1 MIIVSKAKYI
11 VWRDNQ
17 PVRINI
23 GVNDIP
29 EDIYKAPI
37 VQLAIKDGSIV
48 ATGRTDN
55 EIEAAIAKAET
66 KTREKQAKQ
75 EKARAEKEKT
85 TGKE

>member
-1 MIIVSKAKYI
+1 MIIVSSRKYI

-37 VQLAIKDGSIV
+37 IQLAIKDGSIV
-48 ATGRTDN
+48 STGRTDN

-66 KTREKQAKQ
+66 KTKEKQAKQ
-75 EKARAEKEKT
+75 EKAKAEKEKAT
-85 TGKE
+85 DKE

>member
-11 VWRDNQ
+11 VWRGNQ
-17 PVRINI
+17 PFHINI
-23 GVNDIP
+23 GVNEIT

>member
-11 VWRDNQ
+11 VWRGNQ
-17 PVRINI
+17 PIKINI
-23 GVNDIP
+23 GVNEIT

-85 TGKE
+85 TSKE